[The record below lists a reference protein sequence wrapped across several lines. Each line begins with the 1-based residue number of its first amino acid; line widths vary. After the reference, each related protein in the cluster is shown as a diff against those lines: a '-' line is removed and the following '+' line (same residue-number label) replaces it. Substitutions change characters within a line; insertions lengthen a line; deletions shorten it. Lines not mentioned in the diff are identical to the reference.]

1 MNLQKRNCDI
11 NMRLVPYG
19 AGWTD
24 VYLTIAG
31 DEHYFIISDV
41 LGDQFDD
48 FLSILYHL
56 YPGNIGDET
65 GSDDIECKLAC
76 DEYIDGEYKTVKIID
91 DLNEYQELGVF
102 HDVPWKAHFTWD
114 EEGNQSVWELERD
127 PTEDLD
133 FELRISIEHN
143 NRHFQY
149 SVRYADFCYAVAKA
163 CTEALKKHGFTGYH
177 KATYTQD
184 FNVRHLL
191 FLKGVA
197 LGNLDACKLTYYEE
211 KGAGETSDFAKE
223 LELLLFDM

>member
-31 DEHYFIISDV
+31 DKHYFIISDV

-65 GSDDIECKLAC
+65 GSNDIECKVAC
-76 DEYIDGEYKTVKIID
+76 DEYIDGEYKTVKIVD
-91 DLNEYQELGVF
+91 SLNECQAFSVF

-114 EEGNQSVWELERD
+114 EEGNESVWELERD

-143 NRHFQY
+143 EKHFQY

-197 LGNLDACKLTYYEE
+197 LSNLDACKLTYYEE
-211 KGAGETSDFAKE
+211 KGDGETSDFEKE